1 LRVDYSREIDS
12 DRDGLTTSAFQG
24 ENSRL
29 HRSCDVRFDQ
39 RHWSSIVIHGT
50 SSLESRKRSETRYK
64 SAFCSERKASF
75 TKSSTNLWES
85 QSSTGWFMLD
95 DVIESVRTVI
105 GDIDGMDPIPIRGI
119 VEVKSRRCNLRKERR
134 EEKGIG
140 QSLAR
145 QEVLESSS
153 NSL

>member
-1 LRVDYSREIDS
+1 MAPVPWRVRKEVK
-12 DRDGLTTSAFQG
+12 RDLGQLFALSEMLLSPT
-24 ENSRL
+24 RL
-29 HRSCDVRFDQ
+29 
-39 RHWSSIVIHGT
+39 
-50 SSLESRKRSETRYK
+50 
-64 SAFCSERKASF
+64 
-75 TKSSTNLWES
+75 SSTNLWES

-105 GDIDGMDPIPIRGI
+105 GDIDGMDTVPVRGI